1 MIDLIIPYYNNPIG
15 LRRTLDSINH
25 NIFYITIIDDS
36 STQAPRNP
44 NADQVFRYNMNQ
56 GPGCA
61 RQWGI
66 NKTHNDWL
74 MFLDT
79 GDIFITDAS
88 QDKVVKVIKENPDA
102 NVISFAYIYKDGATK
117 ETDNRMHG
125 KVYKRAFLEKYG
137 ITFAA
142 ESSYLNED
150 IGFNRTCRYCT
161 EAAGKPI
168 IFKEI
173 PIIEW
178 IKEEDSLTQ
187 KDNGVVL
194 YRDQTHALSLNAI
207 HTIETL
213 RANNINDEAEINQIA
228 IALYYWFVRTAAE
241 RPQYLN
247 DAWNGAK
254 IFYNYFKEDIQPNKL
269 LLGNSHLKKC
279 LYYRGKVSFPIN
291 ILKFADDILHNENL
305 PDKYLTFSEN

>member
-1 MIDLIIPYYNNPIG
+1 MIDLIIPYYNNPEG

-25 NIFYITIIDDS
+25 NIFYITIIDDN

-66 NKTHNDWL
+66 NKTYNDWL

-88 QDKVVKVIKENPDA
+88 QDKVVKAIKENPDA

-161 EAAGKPI
+161 EAAGAPV

-178 IKEEDSLTQ
+178 IKEENSLTQ

-213 RANNINDEAEINQIA
+213 RANSINDEAEINQIA
-228 IALYYWFVRTAAE
+228 IALYYWFIRTAAE
-241 RPQYLN
+241 R
-247 DAWNGAK
+247 
-254 IFYNYFKEDIQPNKL
+254 KEFI
-269 LLGNSHLKKC
+269 
-279 LYYRGKVSFPIN
+279 
-291 ILKFADDILHNENL
+291 
-305 PDKYLTFSEN
+305 